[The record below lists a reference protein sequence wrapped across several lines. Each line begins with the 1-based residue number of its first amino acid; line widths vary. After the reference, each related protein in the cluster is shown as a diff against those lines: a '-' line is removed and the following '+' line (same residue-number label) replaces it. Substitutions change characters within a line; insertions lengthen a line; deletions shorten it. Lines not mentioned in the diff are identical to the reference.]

1 MTLIPKVLCE
11 PHAVLWREINK
22 RINNSTFYFNF
33 TCQALIKLKT
43 CESLEVIS
51 EKLQTQLAIMGG
63 SHNILRWATSDDVI
77 LGDFCGYKQAGN
89 LKRKGVCMQ
98 TKQSTINTSPE
109 HLKKIM
115 RFC

>member
-1 MTLIPKVLCE
+1 M
-11 PHAVLWREINK
+11 
-22 RINNSTFYFNF
+22 
-33 TCQALIKLKT
+33 KT

-89 LKRKGVCMQ
+89 LKRNRSVHADEA
-98 TKQSTINTSPE
+98 INNKYQPRTS
-109 HLKKIM
+109 
-115 RFC
+115 

>member
-33 TCQALIKLKT
+33 ICQALIKLKT

-51 EKLQTQLAIMGG
+51 EKLQTQLAVMGG
-63 SHNILRWATSDDVI
+63 SHNTLKWATSDDVI

-89 LKRKGVCMQ
+89 LKRKRSVHAD
-98 TKQSTINTSPE
+98 KAINNKYQPRTS
-109 HLKKIM
+109 
-115 RFC
+115 